1 VGASSLIV
9 IAAAAFLLPLVSGR
23 LRVPAVVLEI
33 IFGALIGPS
42 VLDVVESS
50 PLLDQMA
57 LLGFFLLMFLSGF
70 EIDVGLLR
78 RQGSAQLLTGAIVF
92 ALTLLLAYAASSWL
106 GHGPFLMFVL
116 GTTSLGLV
124 VPTLRSTRR
133 STTSLGQTIL
143 ISAILADMLTLVG
156 VTLFAVREEHGVG
169 WELAGVPAFFLIVG
183 VVLFVMRRIAWWY
196 PERVERLFRADDPD
210 ELGIRSS
217 LALML
222 VFVGLAQ
229 VLRIEPILGAFL
241 AGSIFA
247 IVFRHRG
254 ALEQQL
260 RGFAYG
266 FFIPVFFINVGI
278 NFDLDLLVDQRDT
291 GGVLALLAAAILVKM
306 LPALVFLV
314 RGFSLRDVLAA
325 GSLLSARLSLIIAV
339 AELGVRLELITPQL
353 ESEIILLAAVSAVIA
368 PSVFRWLAPPLAAR
382 EAREPG

>member
-1 VGASSLIV
+1 MGASSLIL
-9 IAAAAFLLPLVSGR
+9 IAAAAFFLPLVSGR
-23 LRVPAVVLEI
+23 LRVPAVVLEL
-33 IFGALIGPS
+33 IFGAIIGAS

-50 PLLDQMA
+50 ALLDQMA
-57 LLGFFLLMFLSGF
+57 QLGFFLLMFLSGF
-70 EIDVGLLR
+70 EIDIGLVR
-78 RQGSAQLLTGAIVF
+78 RQGRSQLLTGVF
-92 ALTLLLAYAASSWL
+92 VFGLTLLLAYAASRLL

-124 VPTLRSTRR
+124 VPTLRSSGR
-133 STTSLGQTIL
+133 TTTPLGQTIL

-156 VTLFAVREEHGVG
+156 VTIFAVREEHGVG
-169 WELAGVPAFFLIVG
+169 WELAGVPAFFLVVG
-183 VVLFVMRRIAWWY
+183 VVLFAMRRIAWWY

-241 AGSIFA
+241 AGSLFA

-254 ALEQQL
+254 GLEQQL

-278 NFDLDLLVDQRDT
+278 NFDLELLVDQRNL
-291 GGVLALLAAAILVKM
+291 GGAVALLAAAILVKII
-306 LPALVFLV
+306 PALVFV
-314 RGFSLRDVLAA
+314 TRGFSLREVLAA

-339 AELGVRLELITPQL
+339 AELGVRLQLVTPAL
-353 ESEIILLAAVSAVIA
+353 ESEIILLAAVSAVVA
-368 PSVFRWLAPPLAAR
+368 PSVFRLLAPPVTA
-382 EAREPG
+382 PGPSRPG